1 MIVDNGS
8 EVDARCAPPGG
19 TKVDARCA
27 PGGTKVDAPK
37 DGVTISDDDTKG
49 IDQKLKAEI

>member
-8 EVDARCAPPGG
+8 E
-19 TKVDARCA
+19 VDARCA

-37 DGVTISDDDTKG
+37 EGVTIPDDDTKG